1 MAFNSLL
8 VSVLNIS
15 PQQYHNKGYQSNLRI
30 KKQSHAIMLCNTRNT
45 LKSQNMSK
53 SEECNNL
60 FKLFAVEGWR
70 WHICIFIWVLC
81 VNNGTCQYVN
91 CQSRTYQPAE
101 GNPVTVDDCK
111 ATPVISQPT
120 ILCPNHPSSYAVK
133 KSMRP
138 VHTPTQ
144 TSLLD
149 WEWYTSET
157 SEILP
162 HQL

>member
-1 MAFNSLL
+1 
-8 VSVLNIS
+8 
-15 PQQYHNKGYQSNLRI
+15 
-30 KKQSHAIMLCNTRNT
+30 MLCNTRNT

-120 ILCPNHPSSYAVK
+120 QIYVGIIRFVNCWKNTVSHWERTQIDNINSSVIISFTTFWYDKSQVVLLVKTSNAKTIAV
-133 KSMRP
+133 S
-138 VHTPTQ
+138 
-144 TSLLD
+144 
-149 WEWYTSET
+149 
-157 SEILP
+157 
-162 HQL
+162 